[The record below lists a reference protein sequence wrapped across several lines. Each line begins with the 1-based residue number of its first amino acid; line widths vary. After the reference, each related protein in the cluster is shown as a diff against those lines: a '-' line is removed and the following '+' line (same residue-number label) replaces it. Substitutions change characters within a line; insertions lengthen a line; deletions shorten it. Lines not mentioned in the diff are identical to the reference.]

1 MTMRTLYQVNTRV
14 WLRGLS
20 AAPRRRTTLDDLPDA
35 ELDRLAGL
43 GFDALWCLGVW
54 ETGPIGR
61 EIARTVPELR
71 REYAAVLPDVT
82 DADICSSCFAITRYA
97 VDPSLGD
104 LAALQRLRARLHR
117 RGMRL
122 VLDFVP
128 NHTARDHPW
137 VAAHPEF
144 YVHGSEEQ
152 LARRPHDY
160 CAIGAGEHRRIL
172 AHGRDPFFPGWTDTL
187 QLNYGNPALQEA
199 MRGELL
205 KIAEWCDGLRCDMAM
220 LVLSNVF
227 QMTWHLPA
235 APFWPRAI
243 REVRARNPGFLFL
256 AEVYWDLE
264 WTLQEQGFDYTYDKR
279 LYDRLRQGYGAA
291 VREHLMAETAFQW
304 KLARFLENHDEPRA
318 ASAFPPDMHRAAA
331 VLAFLSPGLRFV
343 HQGQLEGRKARLPV
357 QLCRAPGEPVDTGLQ
372 AFYERLLAC
381 LQHAAIRDGEWRLL
395 VPAAAW
401 DGNPTWKAFVAS
413 AWEGPGGRRL
423 LVTVNYG
430 ATQGQCYV
438 RLPFLDRG
446 RAVRLRDQMGPAAYE
461 RSADELQEK
470 GLYLD
475 LPAWGYHVFELEPLG

>member
-1 MTMRTLYQVNTRV
+1 MRMLYQVNTRV

-20 AAPRRRTTLDDLPDA
+20 AALRRRATLDDLPEA

-54 ETGPIGR
+54 ETGAAGQ
-61 EIARTVPELR
+61 EIARTLPELR
-71 REYAAVLPDVT
+71 REYAAVLPDLT
-82 DADICSSCFAITRYA
+82 DADVCGSCFAITRYA
-97 VDPSLGD
+97 VHPALGG
-104 LAALQRLRARLHR
+104 LAALERLRERLHR

-122 VLDFVP
+122 ILDFVP
-128 NHTARDHPW
+128 NHTARDHAW
-137 VAAHPEF
+137 VASHPEF
-144 YVHGSEEQ
+144 YVQGSDED

-160 CAIGAGEHRRIL
+160 CTEGAGDRRRIL

-220 LVLSNVF
+220 LLLSNVF
-227 QMTWHLPA
+227 QMTWHIPA

-243 REVRARNPGFLFL
+243 REVRARHPDFVFL

-291 VREHLMAETAFQW
+291 VRQHLMAEMAFQR

-318 ASAFPPDMHRAAA
+318 ASAFPPGMHRAAA
-331 VLAFLSPGLRFV
+331 VLAFLAPGLVFV
-343 HQGQLEGRKARLPV
+343 HQGQLEGRKIRVPV
-357 QLCRAPGEPVDTGLQ
+357 QLCRAPGEPVDAPLQ

-381 LQHAAIRDGEWRLL
+381 RQHAAIREGEWRLL
-395 VPAAAW
+395 TPVPAW
-401 DGNPTWKAFVAS
+401 DGNPTWNAFVAF
-413 AWEGPGGRRL
+413 AWEGGGGRRL
-423 LVTVNYG
+423 LVTANYG

-438 RLPFLDRG
+438 RLPFAERG
-446 RAVRLRDQMGPAAYE
+446 RAVRLRDQMGTAVYD
-461 RSADELQEK
+461 RSGDELQEK

-475 LPAWGYHVFELEPLG
+475 LPAWGYHVFEVDHLP

>member
-14 WLRGLS
+14 WLGGLS
-20 AAPRRRTTLDDLPDA
+20 AALRRQATLDDLPDA

-54 ETGPIGR
+54 ETGPTGQ
-61 EIARTVPELR
+61 EIARALPELR
-71 REYAAVLPDVT
+71 REYLAALPDLT
-82 DADICSSCFAITRYA
+82 DADICGSCFAITRYA
-97 VDPSLGD
+97 VHPALGG
-104 LAALQRLRARLHR
+104 LPALERLRGRLHR

-137 VAAHPEF
+137 AAAHPEF
-144 YVHGSEEQ
+144 YVQGSQED

-160 CAIGAGEHRRIL
+160 CAITAGGRRLIL

-205 KIAEWCDGLRCDMAM
+205 KIAGWCDGLRCDMAM
-220 LVLSNVF
+220 LVLSSVF
-227 QMTWHLPA
+227 QMTWRLPA

-243 REVRARNPGFLFL
+243 REVRARHPDFVFL

-264 WTLQEQGFDYTYDKR
+264 WTLQDQGFDYTYDKR
-279 LYDRLRQGYGAA
+279 LYDRLRQGSGAA
-291 VREHLMAETAFQW
+291 VREHLMAEMAFQR

-318 ASAFPPDMHRAAA
+318 ASVFPPEQHRAAA
-331 VLAFLSPGLRFV
+331 VLAFLVPGLRFV
-343 HQGQLEGRKARLPV
+343 HQGQLEGRKVRLPV
-357 QLCRAPGEPVDTGLQ
+357 QLCRAPGDPVDAALQ

-381 LQHAAIRDGEWRLL
+381 LQHPAIREGEWRLL
-395 VPAAAW
+395 MPAPAW
-401 DGNPTWKAFVAS
+401 EGNPTWNAFVAF
-413 AWEGPGGRRL
+413 AWAGATGRRL
-423 LVTVNYG
+423 LITVNYG
-430 ATQGQCYV
+430 ATQAQCYV
-438 RLPFLDRG
+438 GLPFAEPG
-446 RAVRLRDQMGPAAYE
+446 RALRLRDQVSPAAYE
-461 RSADELQEK
+461 RSGDELREK

-475 LPAWGYHVFELEPLG
+475 LPAWGYHVFEPELLP